1 MCIGIERV
9 RYTNIDESAHAARNI
24 LAYDILSDGPRSVFI
39 NGQQLHEMMCV
50 SVCMLGFV
58 ACSFRFV
65 FEFDKSVWHEVLR
78 PEGVHLYFFFRF
90 VFSSFF

>member
-9 RYTNIDESAHAARNI
+9 RYTNFDESAHATRNI
-24 LAYDILSDGPRSVFI
+24 LAYDILSDGQRSVFI

-50 SVCMLGFV
+50 WLGFV

-78 PEGVHLYFFFRF
+78 PEGVHFFFLFASRF
-90 VFSSFF
+90 FKQLFHA